1 MRYKLLTVASF
12 IAGYIVGVIFG
23 YRAAVADYVENDA
36 RTIRS
41 MADTMYEEIQSP
53 EFDLQQMIEQADGEQ
68 IGDSDDD
75 PESNGASK
83 GFQ

>member
-1 MRYKLLTVASF
+1 MRYKLLTVASLA
-12 IAGYIVGVIFG
+12 IGYIVGVVFG

-41 MADTMYEEIQSP
+41 LADSMYEEIGGG
-53 EFDLQQMIEQADGEQ
+53 EFNLEQMIEQADGEQ
-68 IGDSDDD
+68 IGSGDDSDNN
-75 PESNGASK
+75 ESK

>member
-1 MRYKLLTVASF
+1 MRYKLLTVASLVV
-12 IAGYIVGVIFG
+12 GYIVGVIFG

-41 MADTMYEEIQSP
+41 LADSMYEEIGG
-53 EFDLQQMIEQADGEQ
+53 EELTLEQMIEEARGEQ
-68 IGDSDDD
+68 IGSGDDSDTN
-75 PESNGASK
+75 ESK